1 MEQICYN
8 CFSNRG
14 EYEVCPYCGFANIE
28 SGENGYV
35 LKPGCKIWGRYIIGK
50 VLGMG
55 GFGIT
60 YKAYDIRLSSIVAIK
75 EFFPQSLVSRIPGEQ
90 KVRVFSGEKQESYKN
105 HLAKFMD
112 EARNLAKFTGEEH
125 IVNVLDFFE
134 ENGTAY
140 IIMEFLDGITLKQ
153 HLLNSGGKLPVE
165 KAVQYESELLKA
177 LSAIHNKGIIHRDIS
192 PDNIYILTN
201 GNLKVLDF
209 GAARFALEEGS
220 DLSQSV
226 VVKKGYAPPEQY
238 RKNMKQGKW
247 TDIYAAGAT
256 LYKMITGQTPEES
269 IERAEKDSL
278 KRPSQTGIVLDAA
291 VDKTIMK
298 SMALKPELRF
308 KNAEDMLNSLLN
320 KTKYDYPEE
329 ELKKAKKRNTAIVF
343 ASIAIVLAV
352 ALGIAF
358 SNLNSSIPVH
368 NSDSENTSLNSG
380 GAVENDSTN
389 ENAQNEQEAPPE
401 EEKEL
406 IAIGDTPPLDF
417 SEIQPCEI
425 SISTHYLYYY
435 DEETYENVLI
445 EDIAFQN
452 LEAAFEAKYPQID
465 LTVEYIDYEQTNE
478 TEFQQRFLTED
489 ATTVF
494 ITSGLSQIDDPHR
507 ADLTPLYNTL
517 NLDDYYALE
526 EEALY
531 NLNNSSYAN
540 GNLYFVPMSFST
552 KMLAYNPKLVNE
564 ENGYILPNTISGYEE
579 IIAFAKEYPGTL
591 SVDVYELFQYLSNY
605 ESGIYEDKDYETY
618 KNYLTEYHELIEN
631 GTMSTHEYFS
641 KMILCDAHTS
651 SLAEHF
657 VEANITSAIPILN
670 SEGNNQIIAY
680 TKYSVS
686 SFVSENEQLAGMAL
700 LHFMLSEEGQRII
713 VADNVESSGAPLL
726 KTLLPEYTQKYPIVS
741 FMSEDSFSPQYIN
754 YSMDL
759 YIDGLQELY
768 NSNSSLPSL
777 EEIMELYEEQFGYWK
792 EYA

>member
-14 EYEVCPYCGFANIE
+14 KYEVCPYCGFANIE

-60 YKAYDIRLSSIVAIK
+60 YKAYDIRLSNIVAIK

-105 HLAKFMD
+105 HLAKFME

-153 HLLNSGGKLPVE
+153 HLVNSGGKLPVE
-165 KAVQYESELLKA
+165 KAVQYETELLKA

-192 PDNIYILTN
+192 PDNIYILAN

-278 KRPSQTGIVLDAA
+278 KRPSQTGIALDAA
-291 VDKTIMK
+291 VDKTVMK

-329 ELKKAKKRNTAIVF
+329 ELKKAKKRNAAIVF

-358 SNLNSSIPVH
+358 SNLDSSIPVQ
-368 NSDSENTSLNSG
+368 NGDSENTSLNNG

-389 ENAQNEQEAPPE
+389 ENAQNEQETPPE

-406 IAIGDTPPLDF
+406 IEIRETPPLDF

-425 SISTHYLYYY
+425 SVSTYYVYYY
-435 DEETYENVLI
+435 DEEIYENVLI
-445 EDIAFQN
+445 ENIAFQN

-465 LTVEYIDYEQTNE
+465 LTVEYLEYEQTNE

-494 ITSGLSQIDDPHR
+494 IASGLSQIDDPHK

-517 NLDDYYALE
+517 TLDDYYALE
-526 EEALY
+526 EDALY
-531 NLNNSSYAN
+531 ILNNSSYAY
-540 GNLYFVPMSFST
+540 GNLHSVPMSFST

-564 ENGYILPNTISGYEE
+564 ENGYILPDTISGYEE

-591 SVDVYELFQYLSNY
+591 SIDVFELLQYLSNY
-605 ESGIYEDKDYETY
+605 EREIYENKDYETY
-618 KNYLTEYHELIEN
+618 KNYLTEYHELIN
-631 GTMSTHEYFS
+631 NYTMSTHEYFS

-657 VEANITSAIPILN
+657 AETNITSAIPILS

-680 TKYSVS
+680 TRYSVS
-686 SFVSENEQLAGMAL
+686 PFVSENEQLAGMAL
-700 LHFMLSEEGQRII
+700 LHFMLSEEGQKII
-713 VADNVESSGAPLL
+713 VTDNIESSGAPLL

-754 YSMDL
+754 YTMDL

-768 NSNSSLPSL
+768 NANSSLPSI
-777 EEIMELYEEQFGYWK
+777 EEIMELYDEQFGYWK
-792 EYA
+792 EYS